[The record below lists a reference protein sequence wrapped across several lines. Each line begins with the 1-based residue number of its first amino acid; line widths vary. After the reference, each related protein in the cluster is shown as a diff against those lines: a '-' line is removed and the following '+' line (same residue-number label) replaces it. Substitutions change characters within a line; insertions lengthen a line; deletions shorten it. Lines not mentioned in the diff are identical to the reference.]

1 MRLATCFRLTPF
13 AVVNDPILGL
23 GEVPGLKGVPGL
35 SSHVVPL
42 GVIIEAVDPLD
53 LGGRGKRLS

>member
-1 MRLATCFRLTPF
+1 
-13 AVVNDPILGL
+13 VNDPILGL

-53 LGGRGKRLS
+53 LGGGGKRLS